1 MEEAIYDARHFFEDE
16 SKPIDRYLFPNLVR
30 YHAKESLTTGGHAVV
45 EEEGGQ
51 DGVEFIRDANNGLI
65 LHYSDYVIRTLKTD
79 DGKLPVLHSETR
91 EMFYF
96 QPPLNREML
105 GIADDGPIFRKL
117 VILWQVD
124 SGCSFTE
131 MRLAAPRIGG
141 RRRGNVSHYFNQ
153 ALPRGTELI
162 TPSIADDSVIDE
174 PQVHNT
180 PGEQEA
186 TGSE

>member
-1 MEEAIYDARHFFEDE
+1 
-16 SKPIDRYLFPNLVR
+16 
-30 YHAKESLTTGGHAVV
+30 
-45 EEEGGQ
+45 
-51 DGVEFIRDANNGLI
+51 
-65 LHYSDYVIRTLKTD
+65 
-79 DGKLPVLHSETR
+79 
-91 EMFYF
+91 
-96 QPPLNREML
+96 
-105 GIADDGPIFRKL
+105 
-117 VILWQVD
+117 
-124 SGCSFTE
+124 